1 MKKKPSLDFRNGNF
15 RIDVRRHSPLR
26 LRKRW
31 CLLSG
36 SWEIFTKGL
45 VKVNH
50 LCSIFLDF
58 FFLVLDIFEN
68 AFLGNISL
76 VHVDRWLYNFLT
88 HRFGIPLALYFL
100 VERKRKNK
108 SIGKYLLC
116 LLSKHGLL
124 HTCKFSNLSFLERRN
139 IFFSAFSGY
148 WISVYSTNFG
158 IGYERRFF
166 LLSRRRDKLLKVFVV
181 LEFLEN
187 YFWMLD
193 AFWKKAN
200 FNSLS

>member
-1 MKKKPSLDFRNGNF
+1 MGNF

-88 HRFGIPLALYFL
+88 HSFGIPLALYFL

-187 YFWMLD
+187 YFW
-193 AFWKKAN
+193 N
-200 FNSLS
+200 GSLIYIFDKG

>member
-1 MKKKPSLDFRNGNF
+1 MGNF

-88 HRFGIPLALYFL
+88 HSFGIPLALYFL

>member
-1 MKKKPSLDFRNGNF
+1 MF
-15 RIDVRRHSPLR
+15 DVIAHYDSENAGVSFLVV
-26 LRKRW
+26 
-31 CLLSG
+31 G
-36 SWEIFTKGL
+36 EIFTKGL

>member
-1 MKKKPSLDFRNGNF
+1 MGNF

-88 HRFGIPLALYFL
+88 HSFGIPLALYFL

-166 LLSRRRDKLLKVFVV
+166 LLS
-181 LEFLEN
+181 
-187 YFWMLD
+187 
-193 AFWKKAN
+193 KKKG
-200 FNSLS
+200 

>member
-1 MKKKPSLDFRNGNF
+1 MGNF

-88 HRFGIPLALYFL
+88 HSFGIPLALYFL

-200 FNSLS
+200 FNLLS